1 MSPGLSPTARLLSA
15 LLAALLS
22 GALPAA
28 ARGPVL
34 PDIRLSPGETV
45 AACVTPRRLMHHVLE
60 RTPDL
65 RPAFR
70 DIARYYKQHGEALRV
85 RWDYAF
91 FQMLLETN
99 YLSYKTGN
107 GRWGDVDP
115 RQNNFAGI
123 GTTGGGVPGDSFP
136 DVSSGVLAQMQHLIA
151 YSGERVRNPLAPRT
165 REKQDDIVEQSLAL
179 GRPVRFDDLTNRW
192 AADRN
197 YAQSIEWVAERYRQ
211 ANCTPSGEPLHASAD
226 DAAEARS
233 RQMQLATPG
242 APSTPTA
249 PQAAPVAAVPH
260 PPACDVYSASYGG
273 EVALLIRSV
282 SGALVNYTVLQVNA
296 DLEQPQ
302 ADAFIATHA
311 PNGRTIG
318 RFPSAEPAFVRAFE
332 LCPRRSGGAGA
343 MSPRNESSQRIL
355 TP

>member
-1 MSPGLSPTARLLSA
+1 MSPGLSPRARLLSA
-15 LLAALLS
+15 LLAALVS
-22 GALPAA
+22 GVPPAA

-34 PDIRLSPGETV
+34 PDIRLSPGGAV
-45 AACVTPRRLMHHVLE
+45 PACVTPRRLMHHVLE

-115 RQNNFAGI
+115 KQNNFAGI

-136 DVSSGVLAQMQHLIA
+136 DVSTGVLAQMQHLIA
-151 YSGERVRNPLAPRT
+151 YSGERVRSPLAPRT
-165 REKQDDIVEQSLAL
+165 REKQDDIIEQSLAL

-197 YAQSIEWVAERYRQ
+197 YATSIEWVAERYRH
-211 ANCTPSGEPLHASAD
+211 ANCTSSGEPLHATED
-226 DAAEARS
+226 DAAEARL
-233 RQMQLATPG
+233 RKMQLATSG
-242 APSTPTA
+242 APAIPSAA
-249 PQAAPVAAVPH
+249 PQTTPEAAVPH

-273 EVALLIRSV
+273 QVALLIRSM

-302 ADAFIATHA
+302 AEAFIAAHA
-311 PNGRTIG
+311 PNGRTIA
-318 RFPSAEPAFVRAFE
+318 RFPSPEPAFVRAFE
-332 LCPRRSGGAGA
+332 LCPYRSGG
-343 MSPRNESSQRIL
+343 
-355 TP
+355 

>member
-1 MSPGLSPTARLLSA
+1 MSPGPLPTARLLSA
-15 LLAALLS
+15 LLAAVVS
-22 GALPAA
+22 GVLPAA
-28 ARGPVL
+28 AREPVL
-34 PDIRLSPGETV
+34 PDIRLSAGATV
-45 AACVTPRRLMHHVLE
+45 PACVTPRRLMHHVLE
-60 RTPDL
+60 RTPNL

-70 DIARYYKQHGEALRV
+70 DIALYYKQHGEALRV

-99 YLSYKTGN
+99 YLSYRTGD

-136 DVSSGVLAQMQHLIA
+136 DVPTGVLAQMQHLIA
-151 YSGERVRNPLAPRT
+151 YSGERVRSPLAPRT
-165 REKQDDIVEQSLAL
+165 REKQDDIIERSLAL

-197 YAQSIEWVAERYRQ
+197 YATSIEWVAERYRR
-211 ANCTPSGEPLHASAD
+211 ANCTPSGQPLHATAD
-226 DAAEARS
+226 DAAEAR
-233 RQMQLATPG
+233 QTLLATPA
-242 APSTPTA
+242 APSIGSAPQTA
-249 PQAAPVAAVPH
+249 PLPATPH

-273 EVALLIRSV
+273 QVALLIRSV

-302 ADAFIATHA
+302 ADAFIAAHA
-311 PNGRTIG
+311 PNGRTIA
-318 RFPSAEPAFVRAFE
+318 RFPSPEPAFVRAFE
-332 LCPRRSGGAGA
+332 LCPSRSGDAGA
-343 MSPRNESSQRIL
+343 P
-355 TP
+355 

>member
-1 MSPGLSPTARLLSA
+1 MSPRLTRSA
-15 LLAALLS
+15 LLI
-22 GALPAA
+22 GAFLAPVVSHAPPVA
-28 ARGPVL
+28 ARGSTL
-34 PDIRLSPGETV
+34 PEIRLSPGQTV
-45 AACVTPRRLMHHVLE
+45 PACVTPSRLMHHVLE
-60 RTPDL
+60 RTSNL

-99 YLSYKTGN
+99 YLSYRTGN

-151 YSGERVRNPLAPRT
+151 YSGERVRSPLAPRT
-165 REKQDDIVEQSLAL
+165 REKQDDIIEQSLAL

-197 YAQSIEWVAERYRQ
+197 YATSIEWVAERYRH
-211 ANCTPSGEPLHASAD
+211 ANCTSSGEPLHATED

-233 RQMQLATPG
+233 RETRLAPPG
-242 APSTPTA
+242 APSIPPA
-249 PQAAPVAAVPH
+249 PQTTPVAAVPH

-282 SGALVNYTVLQVNA
+282 SGASVTYTVLLVNA

-302 ADAFIATHA
+302 ADAFIAT
-311 PNGRTIG
+311 
-318 RFPSAEPAFVRAFE
+318 
-332 LCPRRSGGAGA
+332 
-343 MSPRNESSQRIL
+343 
-355 TP
+355 

>member
-1 MSPGLSPTARLLSA
+1 MSRGLSPTAQRLSA
-15 LLAALLS
+15 LLAAFVT
-22 GALPAA
+22 GVLPAA

-34 PDIRLSPGETV
+34 PDIRLSPGQKV
-45 AACVTPRRLMHHVLE
+45 PACVTPRRLMHHVLE

-70 DIARYYKQHGEALRV
+70 DIARYYRQHGEALRV

-99 YLSYKTGN
+99 YLSYRTGS

-136 DVSSGVLAQMQHLIA
+136 DVPTGVLAQMQHLIA
-151 YSGERVRNPLAPRT
+151 YSGERVSSLLAPRT
-165 REKQDDIVEQSLAL
+165 REKQDDIIERSLAL

-197 YAQSIEWVAERYRQ
+197 YARSIEWVAERYRH
-211 ANCTPSGEPLHASAD
+211 ANCAPSGEPLHAAAD

-233 RQMQLATPG
+233 RELRLATPG
-242 APSTPTA
+242 APSIATA
-249 PQAAPVAAVPH
+249 PQTTPVAAVRSEEH
-260 PPACDVYSASYGG
+260 TSELQSLRHLVCR
-273 EVALLIRSV
+273 LL
-282 SGALVNYTVLQVNA
+282 
-296 DLEQPQ
+296 LEKK
-302 ADAFIATHA
+302 
-311 PNGRTIG
+311 NTI
-318 RFPSAEPAFVRAFE
+318 
-332 LCPRRSGGAGA
+332 
-343 MSPRNESSQRIL
+343 
-355 TP
+355 